1 MLPDTQHRGTSADHL
16 LAGTLLTQG
25 QRTMPGGNQL
35 PYGLPNMLAEAA
47 AANQQ
52 LGKPVEH
59 RIVDRALNLFTSL
72 YFAVSCHS
80 ATLKLLQWQS
90 IAARKFLP

>member
-16 LAGTLLTQG
+16 LAGALLTQG
-25 QRTMPGGNQL
+25 QRAMPGGNQL
-35 PYGLPNMLAEAA
+35 PYGLTDMLAEAA

-59 RIVDRALNLFTSL
+59 RVVDRTLSLFTSL

-80 ATLKLLQWQS
+80 ATLRLLQYQS